1 VFLVETE
8 TKSELGVDLA
18 SISSGEPPSEGHSAY
33 NIPSSE
39 TALPGNTL
47 SDTAA
52 LISFA
57 VGSLG
62 VAPLLAFTAP
72 IFIVVMSI
80 SSTHVFMGQRLNG
93 QLFIG

>member
-1 VFLVETE
+1 VLSVETE
-8 TKSELGVDLA
+8 TKSELGVNLA
-18 SISSGEPPSEGHSAY
+18 SSSSGEPPSEGHSAY

-39 TALPGNTL
+39 TALLGNIL

-52 LISFA
+52 LIGFA

-62 VAPLLAFTAP
+62 GALLLVFTAP
-72 IFIVVMSI
+72 IFILAMSI